1 MLAPP
6 MMPSSH
12 AASTP
17 APVLAP
23 TPAWWRRL
31 TASWRDL
38 PDHLILGAMKAG
50 TTQLDRLLS
59 TNPGIQR
66 RIWKESR
73 QLTQPDA
80 SEHAWRA
87 MYEFRRRR
95 RRQERRIGHRIRV
108 GDASPYDLFHPRAP
122 EHAARLVP
130 DARFIVILRDPA
142 LRAWSHH
149 RHSLRHGFESL
160 DFEAAI
166 AAEPGRLDGE
176 EARLRQDP
184 SAVSGAHQHWSYL
197 ARGRY
202 AEQLDRWFGAFSR
215 DRFLICF
222 LDDLRDR
229 PDAVLTQVARHL
241 ELPPFPSSD
250 ATPGVANP
258 GDGIEPPP
266 ETLDHL
272 RRTFEESDQRLA
284 ALLGAELPWR
294 RDAEPVTDRR

>member
-6 MMPSSH
+6 MTSRSH

-23 TPAWWRRL
+23 TPARWRRL
-31 TASWRDL
+31 TAPWRDL

-73 QLTQPDA
+73 QLTQPGA
-80 SEHAWRA
+80 SERAWRA
-87 MYEFRRRR
+87 MYEFSQRR
-95 RRQERRIGHRIRV
+95 RRQERQLGHAIRV

-130 DARFIVILRDPA
+130 DARFIVMLRDPA

-149 RHSLRHGFESL
+149 RHAVRHGFESL
-160 DFEAAI
+160 EFDAAI
-166 AAEPGRLDGE
+166 AAEPDRLDGE
-176 EARLRQDP
+176 ETRLRQEP

-202 AEQLDRWFGAFSR
+202 AEQLDRWFGVFPR
-215 DRFLICF
+215 DRFLVCF

-229 PDAVLTQVARHL
+229 PDSVLTQVARHL
-241 ELPPFPSSD
+241 DLPPFPSNAS
-250 ATPGVANP
+250 TTGVANA
-258 GDGIEPPP
+258 GDGSAPPP

-272 RRTFEESDQRLA
+272 RGTFEEPDRRLA
-284 ALLGAELPWR
+284 ELLGKELPWR
-294 RDAEPVTDRR
+294 RGVEPVTDRR